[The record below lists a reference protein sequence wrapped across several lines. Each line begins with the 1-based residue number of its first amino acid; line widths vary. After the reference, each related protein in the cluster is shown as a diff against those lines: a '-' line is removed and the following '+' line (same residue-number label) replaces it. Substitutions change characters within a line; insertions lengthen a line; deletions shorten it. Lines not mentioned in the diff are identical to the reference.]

1 MNLFIKILNN
11 NLYKIIELILLS
23 SIVPYIV
30 LMLKIYI
37 NYTLTKYRN
46 KINATTCR

>member
-23 SIVPYIV
+23 LIVPYIV
-30 LMLKIYI
+30 LILKVYI
-37 NYTLTKYRN
+37 NHTLTKYRN
-46 KINATTCR
+46 KINAITSR